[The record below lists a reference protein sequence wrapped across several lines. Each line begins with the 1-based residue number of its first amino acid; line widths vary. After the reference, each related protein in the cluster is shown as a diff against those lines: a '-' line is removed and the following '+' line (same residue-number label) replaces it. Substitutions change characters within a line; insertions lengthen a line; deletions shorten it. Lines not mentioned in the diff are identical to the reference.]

1 LVDEVQDVLGCC
13 CEGCKRGGCKEDGAE
28 ELHFCRLT
36 VVLFVLKRLNDCWD
50 ERTLVLS
57 SWSI

>member
-28 ELHFCRLT
+28 ELHF
-36 VVLFVLKRLNDCWD
+36 VG
-50 ERTLVLS
+50 
-57 SWSI
+57 